1 MKKIVLCLLLI
12 GQASFS
18 QNTDEK
24 AEAKKKI
31 EQEKA
36 VLVKPYVEEEDAS
49 IKVAELLKTAQA
61 SNKKLLI
68 QVGGNWCIWCLRL
81 NDFIRKTE
89 ELKKIV
95 DTNYIYYHL
104 NWSPKNK
111 NEKFFTHYEN
121 PGEKNGYPVF
131 MILNKTGKLIRVQE
145 TGSLE
150 EGKGYSLEKVK
161 NFLVSNISN

>member
-36 VLVKPYVEEEDAS
+36 VLAKPYIEEEDAS
-49 IKVAELLKTAQA
+49 MKVAELLKTAQA

-81 NDFIRKTE
+81 NNFIQKTE

-104 NWSPKNK
+104 NWSPKIK
-111 NEKFFTHYEN
+111 MKS
-121 PGEKNGYPVF
+121 
-131 MILNKTGKLIRVQE
+131 
-145 TGSLE
+145 SLPIM
-150 EGKGYSLEKVK
+150 KILEKRMGIL
-161 NFLVSNISN
+161 FL